1 MKRSTE
7 RILTTHT
14 GSLPRPDDLVQL
26 MFDKDDGK
34 PVDEAA
40 LQERIRTAV
49 VEVVKKQAKCGVDV
63 VNDGEMSKIGYS
75 TYVTERLTGF
85 GGEAVP
91 LTVRDFQEFPE
102 YMQRVFSDPAI
113 AHVKTPACNAPVT
126 IRDRDAI
133 KRDIQKLKAALQGVQ
148 VEEAFM
154 TAASP
159 GVISVFLP
167 NDYYASE
174 EEYLAALAEAMRP
187 EYEAI
192 VEAGFVLQVDC
203 PDLAMTRQMGSNA
216 ELTIEQFRAW
226 IGMHVEALNHA
237 LANISPDRLRLHLC
251 WGNYEGPHH
260 LDVPL
265 REIIDIVLSARPNGI
280 SLEACNPRHEHE
292 WAVFEDVKLPDGKV
306 LIPGVIDS
314 TNNYIEHPEL
324 IAQRIARYAKLV
336 GRENVLAGTDCGF
349 GTFVGLSAVDPRITW
364 AKFEAM
370 ADGSKLASQEL
381 WQRTPVGASRS

>member
-14 GSLPRPDDLVQL
+14 GSLPRPDDLVQM

-40 LQERIRTAV
+40 LRERIHTAV
-49 VEVVKKQAKCGVDV
+49 FEVVQKQAECGVDV

-91 LTVRDFQEFPE
+91 LTVRDFEDFPE
-102 YMQRVFSDPAI
+102 YMQRVFSDPAV
-113 AHVKTPACNAPVT
+113 AHVRTPACNASVT
-126 IRDRDAI
+126 IKDRDAVQ
-133 KRDIQKLKAALQGVQ
+133 RDIQNLKAALQSVQ

-174 EEYLAALAEAMRP
+174 EEYLAALADAMRP

-192 VEAGFVLQVDC
+192 VDAGFILQVDC
-203 PDLAMTRQMGSNA
+203 PDLAMTRQMGTNA
-216 ELTIEQFRAW
+216 DRTTEQFRAW
-226 IGMHVEALNHA
+226 IAMHVEALNHA
-237 LANISPDRLRLHLC
+237 LANIDPDRLRMHLC

-265 REIIDIVLSARPNGI
+265 RDIIDIVLKARPNGI

-292 WAVFEDVKLPDGKV
+292 WAVFEDVKLPEGKL

-324 IAQRIARYAKLV
+324 IAQRIARYARLV
-336 GRENVLAGTDCGF
+336 GRENVIAGTDCGF
-349 GTFVGLSAVDPRITW
+349 GTFVGVSAVDPRIAW

-370 ADGSKLASQEL
+370 AEGAKLASQEL
-381 WQRTPVGASRS
+381 WQRTAVGASQL